1 MKLFVKLWKEEK
13 GLSLVELIAVLT
25 ILSMV
30 MGTIYA
36 VISYGFT
43 AYNKITVENSLR
55 DEADTVMSA
64 IMTEM
69 YTVGPTTI
77 TSIANKNGIELTRK
91 EISDSST
98 TAKSE
103 IYLEPAVSEGPSG
116 RTELVMED
124 MLRSSHEKQVVEI
137 KSNLTGS
144 QIQLECNGIVACN
157 SGLIMVDLHLQQSD
171 NKGIVHTLN
180 MKSRFGF

>member
-1 MKLFVKLWKEEK
+1 MNPFVKLWKEEK

-25 ILSMV
+25 VLSMV

-77 TSIANKNGIELTRK
+77 ASIPNVNGIKLVRK
-91 EISDSST
+91 DLIDVSDSSN
-98 TAKSE
+98 SE
-103 IYLEPAVSEGPSG
+103 IYIESSGEGK
-116 RTELVMED
+116 TQVVMVESTLAHPD
-124 MLRSSHEKQVVEI
+124 PERQVVEI
-137 KSNLTGS
+137 KSDLNGS
-144 QIQLECNGIVACN
+144 RIQLECNGILSCN
-157 SGLIMVDLHLQQSD
+157 SGLIVVDLHLQQSD
-171 NKGIVHTLN
+171 NKGVLHALN
-180 MKSRFGF
+180 LKSRFGF